1 MSRLHFR
8 LGVAAILSAAAH
20 AAMLGGSWLLPPELP
35 PAPVLSA
42 RLDPAQ
48 PPVDTSTPVAT
59 VARQARIAAA
69 AALPVL
75 IPESAVAL
83 PSASEALSG
92 EPHAH
97 AVAQN
102 PAPEPVVVASA
113 IPTALPAPELPSLP
127 DFPRTGQITYQLTLG
142 PDQTPVG
149 RTTQTWVFDGLQYR
163 LGSESESTGLIELFR
178 PHRYR
183 YLSQGT
189 LSASGLRP
197 ERFLASVQ
205 RGSRSDESSAVFNW
219 TERRIRLGRLP
230 QLSTVE
236 LPDGS
241 QDIIS
246 FMYQLALSPPPPG
259 RFRLPFTR
267 GARLDMASFDVL
279 PEEHIDTPLGRLRTL
294 PVVQVREHEQES
306 LALWLA
312 LDYRNLPVR
321 IRFFS
326 RDGSLNGEQLVS
338 EIRVGN
344 P

>member
-1 MSRLHFR
+1 M
-8 LGVAAILSAAAH
+8 
-20 AAMLGGSWLLPPELP
+20 
-35 PAPVLSA
+35 
-42 RLDPAQ
+42 
-48 PPVDTSTPVAT
+48 
-59 VARQARIAAA
+59 
-69 AALPVL
+69 
-75 IPESAVAL
+75 
-83 PSASEALSG
+83 
-92 EPHAH
+92 
-97 AVAQN
+97 
-102 PAPEPVVVASA
+102 
-113 IPTALPAPELPSLP
+113 
-127 DFPRTGQITYQLTLG
+127 TYQLTLG

-189 LSASGLRP
+189 VSASGLRP

-219 TERRIRLGRLP
+219 AERRIRLGRLP
-230 QLSTVE
+230 HLSTVE
-236 LPDGS
+236 LPEGS

-246 FMYQLALSPPPPG
+246 FMYQLALSPPPTG

-267 GARLDMASFDVL
+267 GARLDIASFDVL
-279 PEEHIDTPLGRLRTL
+279 PEESIDTPLGRLRTL